1 MSYILDALERSEH
14 ERKQGELPSFRQEQ
28 GLLYMRKERRSPWL
42 VLLVVVL
49 LLNAMVFLYIHFS
62 GTVETQT
69 PTFSDV
75 QATLKDKEAMYV
87 SAPSAESAGTTKIS
101 EMEGAKSSEQASP
114 LLADSLAGSLQSEPK
129 SELLRVNQSESPK
142 SLIVPKLVGAEAP
155 VLPDQTI
162 SVKQASHH
170 SPISETNYAPVVAT
184 TEMDEASNSQ
194 EPQFELIEPKSK
206 RQKLG
211 DKDAGLNVA
220 ALDRSRQS
228 VASQKTPIENEV
240 VTEQSYTNEV
250 VQADP
255 YADVRYLN
263 ELDQS
268 TRPRVSQLTFNS
280 HIYSSTP
287 SARRVMI
294 NNIYL
299 REGQE
304 FQGMTLLSIAEQ
316 YVVFEKDGQKFKIAA
331 MRDWLG

>member
-62 GTVETQT
+62 STVESLT
-69 PTFSDV
+69 PTFSDA
-75 QATLKDKEAMYV
+75 QANPIDKDAMYV
-87 SAPSAESAGTTKIS
+87 TASSTGSVGITKTS
-101 EMEGAKSSEQASP
+101 EVEGAKPSKQASP
-114 LLADSLAGSLQSEPK
+114 LSVDSSASSSQSEAK
-129 SELLRVNQSESPK
+129 SELSRVTQSGSPN
-142 SLIVPKLVGAEAP
+142 SLVVPKLVGTEAP
-155 VLPDQTI
+155 VLRDQTI
-162 SVKQASHH
+162 SVNHASND
-170 SPISETNYAPVVAT
+170 SPISETNSAPVDSTVAV
-184 TEMDEASNSQ
+184 DKAFNQ
-194 EPQFELIEPKSK
+194 PEPQFELIEPKSK
-206 RQKLG
+206 RQKSG
-211 DKDAGLNVA
+211 DQDVDFNVA
-220 ALDRSRQS
+220 TLDRSLQS
-228 VASQKTPIENEV
+228 ITPQQASFEKEV
-240 VTEQSYTNEV
+240 VDLSYDDV
-250 VQADP
+250 AVQTDP
-255 YADVRYLN
+255 YADVRYLD
-263 ELDQS
+263 ELDQR

>member
-42 VLLVVVL
+42 AMLVVVL
-49 LLNAMVFLYIHFS
+49 LLNAMVFLYIHFA
-62 GTVETQT
+62 GTDESQVLPFTDAQT
-69 PTFSDV
+69 NS
-75 QATLKDKEAMYV
+75 QDKEEMNV
-87 SAPSAESAGTTKIS
+87 SAPSAESVRITKAT
-101 EMEGAKSSEQASP
+101 EVEGSKSPEQSNSLLVDSSAS
-114 LLADSLAGSLQSEPK
+114 SLQSETQ
-129 SELLRVNQSESPK
+129 SGLLQKNPSGSPE
-142 SLIVPKLVGAEAP
+142 SLIVPKLVGTEAP
-155 VLPDQTI
+155 VLRDQTI
-162 SVKQASHH
+162 SVGQASSD
-170 SPISETNYAPVVAT
+170 SPIVETDSTPAVAAMET
-184 TEMDEASNSQ
+184 GSTFNQA

-206 RQKLG
+206 RQQRL
-211 DKDAGLNVA
+211 DQDSDFNVA
-220 ALDRSRQS
+220 ALDSSWESTKPMQ
-228 VASQKTPIENEV
+228 ASFESEV
-240 VTEQSYTNEV
+240 VIERNDGDVAVNT
-250 VQADP
+250 DP
-255 YADVRYLN
+255 YSDVRYLD
-263 ELDQS
+263 ELDQG